1 MLTICFFFFGLI
13 SFVTANT
20 TDGGVITTLSAGLGI
35 WFFFLT
41 ALCVGLELKARLK
54 RPRTRA
60 THLGA
65 MTFQPLP
72 MLGERRFGR

>member
-20 TDGGVITTLSAGLGI
+20 TDGGIITTLSAGLGI
-35 WFFFLT
+35 WFLFLT
-41 ALCVGLELKARLK
+41 ALCGGLELKSRLK
-54 RPRTRA
+54 RPRSVR
-60 THLGA
+60 LGS

-72 MLGERRFGR
+72 MLGGRRFGR